1 MVSGLTYFDNDSSG
15 ARILDGAEK
24 GRRMLSEND
33 NRPRLIAME
42 EVCEVTSL
50 SRAMINKLRTR
61 GAFPKHVQLCER
73 RIAFV
78 RDEVEAWLDQ
88 RIAARAA

>member
-1 MVSGLTYFDNDSSG
+1 MKAD
-15 ARILDGAEK
+15 
-24 GRRMLSEND
+24 ND

-50 SRAMINKLRTR
+50 SRAMINKLRAAGR
-61 GAFPKHVQLCER
+61 FPIAVPLTER

-78 RDEVEAWLDQ
+78 RAEVEAFLDQ
-88 RIAARAA
+88 RIAARAAA

>member
-1 MVSGLTYFDNDSSG
+1 MKAD
-15 ARILDGAEK
+15 
-24 GRRMLSEND
+24 ND

-50 SRAMINKLRTR
+50 SRAMVNKLRAAGR
-61 GAFPKHVQLCER
+61 FPIAVPLTER

-78 RDEVEAWLDQ
+78 RAEVDAFLDQ
-88 RIAARAA
+88 RIAARAAA